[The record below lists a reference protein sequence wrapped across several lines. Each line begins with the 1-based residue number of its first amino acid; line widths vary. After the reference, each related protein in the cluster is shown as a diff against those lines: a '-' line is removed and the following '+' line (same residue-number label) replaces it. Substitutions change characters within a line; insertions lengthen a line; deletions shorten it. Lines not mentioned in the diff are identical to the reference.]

1 MLDNLEHQFD
11 VIALTETWHWK
22 KNINFTPGIFS
33 GYQKCEG
40 LAGLSKKGWC
50 GVYIKETIPYIT
62 RPDLS
67 LNCQNTHF
75 EFEVL
80 WLEIIV
86 Q

>member
-1 MLDNLEHQFD
+1 MALE
-11 VIALTETWHWK
+11 

-50 GVYIKETIPYIT
+50 GVYIKETIPHIT

-75 EFEVL
+75 KFEVL